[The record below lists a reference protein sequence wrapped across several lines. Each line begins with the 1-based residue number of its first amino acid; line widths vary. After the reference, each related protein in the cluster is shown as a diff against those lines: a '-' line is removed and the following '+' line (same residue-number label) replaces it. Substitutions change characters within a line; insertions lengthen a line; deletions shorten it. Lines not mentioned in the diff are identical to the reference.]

1 MPTPTL
7 FSIAIEPLLLKEASA
22 IFAQA
27 GLTPEQA
34 ILMLLERT
42 AREGAIPLKK
52 SRARH
57 RAAPQVQSGLFKQT
71 NLFDG
76 LYDEPASPRASAQ
89 SPASSTSGEVESL
102 SPTSLSSLL
111 ARDAQRLAKQQL
123 DEEEDD
129 ESHGAWDADAVLIP
143 NLSTLSAL
151 QDAQARLCWRA
162 RQREETTREEVP
174 IFFRDAN
181 GPKLLIESKLFYK
194 DKAQISR
201 APNMAAIVKA
211 LEALFDQIT
220 VGQVPAG
227 ARPLYGNES
236 VFWAPLGEA
245 FPRLGIIYEAHED
258 DVCLIRY
265 GLMSELFG

>member
-1 MPTPTL
+1 ML
-7 FSIAIEPLLLKEASA
+7 
-22 IFAQA
+22 AQA

-34 ILMLLERT
+34 IVLLLERT

-52 SRARH
+52 SRPRH
-57 RAAPQVQSGLFKQT
+57 RATPQVQSGLFKQS
-71 NLFDG
+71 NLFDC
-76 LYDEPASPRASAQ
+76 LYEESTPATEACPSPSER
-89 SPASSTSGEVESL
+89 SL
-102 SPTSLSSLL
+102 NATSLSTLL
-111 ARDAQRLAKQQL
+111 ARDAQRLAQQQKV
-123 DEEEDD
+123 EEDPAPWD
-129 ESHGAWDADAVLIP
+129 EHAVLVP

-162 RQREETTREEVP
+162 RQREETSPEEVP
-174 IFFRDAN
+174 ILFRDPQ

-201 APNMAAIVKA
+201 APNMADIVKA
-211 LEALFDQIT
+211 LEVIFDQIT
-220 VGQVPAG
+220 VGKLPAG
-227 ARPLYGNES
+227 ARPLYGNDT

-245 FPRLGIIYEAHED
+245 FPRLGIIYEAHDD